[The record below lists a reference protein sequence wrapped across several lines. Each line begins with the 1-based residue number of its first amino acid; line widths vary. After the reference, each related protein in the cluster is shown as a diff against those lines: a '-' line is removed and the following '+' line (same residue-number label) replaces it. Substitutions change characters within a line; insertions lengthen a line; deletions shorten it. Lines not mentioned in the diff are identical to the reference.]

1 MSALQNL
8 VKKVILLLSA
18 LGLMLAFSGCSASDA
33 SKQKAPEKVTNI
45 AIGADGAGATQVSL
59 TNNTGKSI
67 KEVSIKKTG
76 DEAFSKLAF
85 TKGTEFKNKEMAT
98 LYVPAEYVKAPADEV
113 EKDGD
118 PDAAKVNHRPL
129 IDLLLNVSEEEKY
142 EVNQLPIETLK
153 TLKKTELRFDA
164 DSKLFYF
171 AGETKGGEKFDTLE
185 SQKALKAAAEKA
197 EAEKAE
203 KQKTDER
210 DKAATEKEAS
220 KKTESGK
227 KVVQKAT
234 TQKAPKTTRTQKQK
248 APANKQKPKPAGKI
262 SQSSNIKQESNP
274 CKGEGDP
281 GWR

>member
-1 MSALQNL
+1 
-8 VKKVILLLSA
+8 
-18 LGLMLAFSGCSASDA
+18 MLAFSGCSASDA

-45 AIGADGAGATQVSL
+45 AIGKDGAGATQVSL

-85 TKGTEFKNKEMAT
+85 TKGAEFKDKEVAT

-153 TLKKTELRFDA
+153 TLTKTELRFDA
-164 DSKLFYF
+164 DSKLIYF
-171 AGETKGGEKFDTLE
+171 AGETKDGEKFDTLE
-185 SQKALKAAAEKA
+185 SQKALKAATEKA

-203 KQKTDER
+203 KQEA
-210 DKAATEKEAS
+210 DKAATEKEAP
-220 KKTESGK
+220 KKSESGK

-234 TQKAPKTTRTQKQK
+234 TQKAPKITSPQKQK
-248 APANKQKPKPAGKI
+248 APASKQKPKPAGKQ

>member
-1 MSALQNL
+1 MSALQNMT
-8 VKKVILLLSA
+8 KKVILLLSA

-45 AIGADGAGATQVSL
+45 AIGKDGAGATQVSL

-76 DEAFSKLAF
+76 EEAFSKLAF
-85 TKGTEFKNKEMAT
+85 TKGAEFKDKEVAT

-142 EVNQLPIETLK
+142 EVNQLPVETLK
-153 TLKKTELRFDA
+153 TLTKTELRFDA
-164 DSKLFYF
+164 DSKLIYF
-171 AGETKGGEKFDTLE
+171 VGETKDGEKFDTLE

-203 KQKTDER
+203 KQEA
-210 DKAATEKEAS
+210 DKAATEKEAP
-220 KKTESGK
+220 KKSESGK
-227 KVVQKAT
+227 KAVQKAT
-234 TQKAPKTTRTQKQK
+234 TQKAPKITSPQKQK
-248 APANKQKPKPAGKI
+248 APANKQKPKPTGKQ